1 MPMVAIPAAMAIG
14 STILKHRA
22 EKKRQQE
29 QSGLWNQYLRD
40 YGQGQQQ
47 ILGGLTGAGY
57 NPLGPQTST
66 STGTSTGTTF
76 GETLSDIAPYVT
88 PEFAPLV
95 GQVRG
100 TLERRTAG
108 PGATLPAGY
117 VETGIRGIN
126 EAYAPAEAG
135 LRNLA
140 ARRGISADTYLTA
153 SPVARARAGDI
164 AKFRAQV
171 PLTERELQNQ
181 DLQLATAI
189 SEVFGKGQRGRT
201 TTRGTTSMTEAR
213 TATTPPN
220 IGSLLQLLTP
230 PAPQQG
236 FQTGGSP
243 LGSSLSG
250 LAQLMAYFQGQGGFG
265 GGASS
270 AGGNP

>member
-1 MPMVAIPAAMAIG
+1 MPVAAAIPAAAGMVG
-14 STILKHRA
+14 GLLQQRA
-22 EKKRQQE
+22 QNKQKKE
-29 QSGLWNQYLRD
+29 EAALWNQYLQK
-40 YGQGQQQ
+40 YGQAQQQ
-47 ILGGLTGAGY
+47 ALGGLAAQGY
-57 NPLGPQTST
+57 NPFGPQTTT

-76 GETLSDIAPYVT
+76 GESLSDIAPYIT

-126 EAYAPAEAG
+126 ESYAPAEAG

-140 ARRGISADTYLTA
+140 ARRGVSAETYLTG
-153 SPVARARAGDI
+153 SPVARGRAADI

-201 TTRGTTSMTEAR
+201 TTRGTTSMAEAR
-213 TATTPPN
+213 TGTMPPN
-220 IGSLLQLLTP
+220 IQSLLALLTP
-230 PAPQQG
+230 PAPMQG
-236 FQTGGSP
+236 QQTGTSG
-243 LGSSLSG
+243 LGSGLSG
-250 LAQLMAYFQGQGGFG
+250 LGELIAYLQGQGGFG
-265 GGASS
+265 GTA
-270 AGGNP
+270 